1 MSVIERAGVR
11 RSRTAGEACPA
22 WCVFDHDQ
30 SGQPAII
37 LHESRP
43 AVIEI
48 SGPRDVDV
56 PEWID
61 VRTTQYSPEEP
72 DEPLGPP
79 VVELSCHQGG
89 RYRVTTLSPDEA
101 RQLAASLLTAAA
113 DADGQSQPDDR
124 QGTKGRGVNSVDRHG
139 DQRPLA
145 P

>member
-1 MSVIERAGVR
+1 MSVIERADVR
-11 RSRTAGEACPA
+11 RSHTGGEACPT

-30 SGQPAII
+30 CGQPAIV

-61 VRTTQYSPEEP
+61 VRATQYSPEEP
-72 DEPLGPP
+72 DERPGPP
-79 VVELSCHQGG
+79 AVELSCHQGG

-101 RQLAASLLTAAA
+101 RQLAAGLLTAAA
-113 DADGQSQPDDR
+113 HADGQSQPHDR
-124 QGTKGRGVNSVDRHG
+124 QATKGCGVTSVERHR
-139 DQRPLA
+139 DQRPRA
-145 P
+145 R

>member
-1 MSVIERAGVR
+1 MSVIEKAGVR
-11 RSRTAGEACPA
+11 RSRTAGETCPA

-30 SGQPAII
+30 SGQPAIV

-48 SGPRDVDV
+48 SVPRDVDV

-61 VRTTQYSPEEP
+61 VRATQYSPEEP
-72 DEPLGPP
+72 DELLGPP
-79 VVELSCHQGG
+79 VVEFSCHQGG

-101 RQLAASLLTAAA
+101 RQLAASLLTAAS
-113 DADGQSQPDDR
+113 DADGQSQPDDL
-124 QGTKGRGVNSVDRHG
+124 QATKARGVKPLDRYG
-139 DQRPLA
+139 DQRPLD